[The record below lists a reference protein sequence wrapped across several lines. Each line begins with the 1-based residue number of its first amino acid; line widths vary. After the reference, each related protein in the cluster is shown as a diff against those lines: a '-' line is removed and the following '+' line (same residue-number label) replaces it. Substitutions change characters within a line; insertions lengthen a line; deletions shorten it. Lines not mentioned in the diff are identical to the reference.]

1 MKTTTQRGRAT
12 ISALAG
18 FTMVAS
24 MAAAPAVALAGE
36 PAAAG
41 GTEAATNGTAVES
54 AQVTPAQVEG
64 EFSFDQTTITSNE
77 VIKTFFQRVSQAI
90 CGATVPLVADNP
102 LGWKL
107 SVSGDVETA
116 FTASVGDLANEEST
130 SNVMTCTADVTGIPV
145 EHLLAKAGA
154 APGANAVT
162 FVSADGTQQTFPLG
176 YVVGRHAVLS
186 YEINDEDLS
195 ASVGGSNQ
203 LWMTKTPANYFVR
216 DVVEIV
222 VSTEDV
228 APATPGAADEHP
240 NSPNAGVLAGTQ
252 G

>member
-36 PAAAG
+36 PATDEPVAAG
-41 GTEAATNGTAVES
+41 GTEAATN
-54 AQVTPAQVEG
+54 
-64 EFSFDQTTITSNE
+64 
-77 VIKTFFQRVSQAI
+77 
-90 CGATVPLVADNP
+90 
-102 LGWKL
+102 
-107 SVSGDVETA
+107 
-116 FTASVGDLANEEST
+116 
-130 SNVMTCTADVTGIPV
+130 
-145 EHLLAKAGA
+145 
-154 APGANAVT
+154 
-162 FVSADGTQQTFPLG
+162 GTQQTFPLG

>member
-1 MKTTTQRGRAT
+1 M
-12 ISALAG
+12 I
-18 FTMVAS
+18 
-24 MAAAPAVALAGE
+24 AAVFSPDGWTE
-36 PAAAG
+36 P
-41 GTEAATNGTAVES
+41 
-54 AQVTPAQVEG
+54 
-64 EFSFDQTTITSNE
+64 
-77 VIKTFFQRVSQAI
+77 VSR
-90 CGATVPLVADNP
+90 
-102 LGWKL
+102 
-107 SVSGDVETA
+107 DVY
-116 FTASVGDLANEEST
+116 
-130 SNVMTCTADVTGIPV
+130 
-145 EHLLAKAGA
+145 KR
-154 APGANAVT
+154 
-162 FVSADGTQQTFPLG
+162 Q
-176 YVVGRHAVLS
+176 VLS

>member
-36 PAAAG
+36 PATDEPVAAG

-90 CGATVPLVADNP
+90 CGATVPLVADN
-102 LGWKL
+102 
-107 SVSGDVETA
+107 
-116 FTASVGDLANEEST
+116 
-130 SNVMTCTADVTGIPV
+130 
-145 EHLLAKAGA
+145 
-154 APGANAVT
+154 
-162 FVSADGTQQTFPLG
+162 PLG